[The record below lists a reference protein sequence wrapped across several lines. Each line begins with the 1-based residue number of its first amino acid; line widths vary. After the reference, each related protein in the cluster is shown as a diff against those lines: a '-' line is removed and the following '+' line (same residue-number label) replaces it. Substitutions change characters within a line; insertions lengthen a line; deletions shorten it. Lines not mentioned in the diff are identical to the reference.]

1 MSSVV
6 ALFDSERFLKLS
18 ERGTVRQVS
27 YVRFWRMPEA
37 VPERPIQNMQVG
49 MAGLTRGVNRNC
61 ALSGREMRRRT
72 MPNQELTASSGN
84 VLADLNLRHADDLL
98 GKAQLA
104 AKIIAEI
111 QRRRL
116 TQNQVAAILGID
128 QPKVSSLKQGK
139 LSGFRSSG

>member
-1 MSSVV
+1 
-6 ALFDSERFLKLS
+6 
-18 ERGTVRQVS
+18 
-27 YVRFWRMPEA
+27 
-37 VPERPIQNMQVG
+37 
-49 MAGLTRGVNRNC
+49 
-61 ALSGREMRRRT
+61 
-72 MPNQELTASSGN
+72 
-84 VLADLNLRHADDLL
+84 LADLNLRHADDLL